1 MSKEKIKLF
10 FKELEKNPELQAK
23 FLEKMKDEK
32 TESAADVTTKAIAF
46 GKTAG
51 FDFTEDELKE
61 YSAELMDAMHENN
74 ELPDEEIKDAAGG
87 FSKQAA
93 ILSSI
98 CTLGVGCALI
108 SIISATRHGKSACA
122 QQMSIGTDGCHD

>member
-10 FKELEKNPELQAK
+10 FKELENNPELQAK
-23 FLEKMKDEK
+23 FFEKMKDEK
-32 TESAADVTTKAIAF
+32 TESAAAAATKTIAF

-51 FDFTEDELKE
+51 FDFTEDDLKE

-74 ELPDEEIKDAAGG
+74 ELPDEEMKDAAGG
-87 FSKQAA
+87 FSKQVA

-98 CTLGVGCALI
+98 STFGLGCALI
-108 SIISATRHGKSACA
+108 SIISATKHGKGACA
-122 QQMSIGTDGCHD
+122 QQMSIGTDNCRD